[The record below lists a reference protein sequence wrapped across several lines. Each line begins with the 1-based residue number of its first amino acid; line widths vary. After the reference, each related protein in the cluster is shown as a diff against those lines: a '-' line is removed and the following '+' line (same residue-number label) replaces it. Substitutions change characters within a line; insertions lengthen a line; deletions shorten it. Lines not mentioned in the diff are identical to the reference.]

1 MDLLAQSVV
10 IGLVEQAPLVLA
22 AIGFA
27 LIYRLTGLINVAYA
41 ETLTLGAYFA
51 IWLSEMFELDFYTVL
66 VPTAILSGL
75 LSVATYV
82 LIFRPAKRR
91 NVGVLEMIIIS
102 FGLSIFL
109 RHGLQFIFGY
119 PTIFFDVPPP
129 DTVWVLGVGVTS
141 FRLVALLTV
150 AILALLL
157 YLFIQ
162 RSRYGLQ
169 VRALASD
176 EQLAMVSGIRPLAVT
191 VMIWFIAGA
200 AGGLAGAF
208 LGVGSSVSPLLG
220 WRQFLFILLVVLAG
234 ARWGIGGVIAV
245 SVAAG
250 IAYTAMSLTF
260 DQILY
265 AQLVLIVG
273 FVILLKWRGR
283 RLTETAKV

>member
-1 MDLLAQSVV
+1 MDFIAQSIV

-27 LIYRLTGLINVAYA
+27 LIYRLSGLINVAYS

-51 IWLSEMFELDFYTVL
+51 MWLSTTYALDFYAVL
-66 VPTAILSGL
+66 IPTAIMSGL
-75 LSVATYV
+75 LSVGTYL

-91 NVGVLEMIIIS
+91 NVGTLEMIIIS

-119 PTIFFDVPPP
+119 ELHFFDVPAP
-129 DTVWVLGVGVTS
+129 DTIWVLGVGVTS
-141 FRLVALLTV
+141 FRIVAFLTV
-150 AILALLL
+150 VLLSLLL

-176 EQLAMVSGIRPLAVT
+176 EQLAQVSGIRPLVVT
-191 VMIWFIAGA
+191 VMIWFIAGV

-208 LGVGSSVSPLLG
+208 LGVGSSVGPLLG
-220 WRQFLFILLVVLAG
+220 WREFLFIMLVVLVG
-234 ARWGIGGVIAV
+234 MRWGIGGVILVGV
-245 SVAAG
+245 SAG
-250 IAYTAMSLTF
+250 IALTAMALTF
-260 DQILY
+260 DQVLY
-265 AQLVLIVG
+265 ADLVLIIA
-273 FVILLKWRGR
+273 FIALLKWRGA
-283 RLTETAKV
+283 RLTESAKV